1 VKYTPFSLLLFAL
14 STGSAF
20 ATQPDMTN
28 ICAMMS
34 EFDCQ
39 LINDVATPQQH
50 HDFDAMIA
58 TEASNAA
65 IAKALDEK
73 STSIEEEAKHFTKA
87 QYQKA
92 CNLVLN
98 KYPALQDCP
107 IRMSDI
113 TDTLPLRAWQF
124 DNVTVT
130 DPKTHTRIN
139 VDLPALIPEIEN
151 LRLEN
156 LQHPKQ
162 AVEANDRERF
172 ELQKRIS
179 EEQKQKYAL
188 LSQIKFNVQ
197 VRQRDGL
204 RRLAHLNEDDYI
216 IPWFPCNV
224 NTSHG
229 QATRCF
235 SSSHHVY
242 GITSFVSVSEQ
253 SPKMAAIYF
262 PAGEGEVEDAYNNN
276 QSDHAARWMADSLDM
291 HGDPAQ
297 AQRMREHIGVMT
309 FTLAGVGNNP
319 HIFMNKDKR

>member
-1 VKYTPFSLLLFAL
+1 MCRLL
-14 STGSAF
+14 
-20 ATQPDMTN
+20 
-28 ICAMMS
+28 S

-39 LINDVATPQQH
+39 LVNNVTTPQQH

-58 TEASNAA
+58 TEASNTA

-73 STSIEEEAKHFTKA
+73 SNSIEEEAKQFTKA

-98 KYPALQDCP
+98 KYPTLRDCP

-124 DNVTVT
+124 DNITVT
-130 DPKTHTRIN
+130 DPKTHTRID
-139 VDLPALIPEIEN
+139 VDLPALVSEIEN

-172 ELQKRIS
+172 ALKKRIS
-179 EEQKQKYAL
+179 EEQEQKYAL
-188 LSQIKFNVQ
+188 LGQIKFNVQ

-204 RRLAHLNEDDYI
+204 RKLARLNEDDYI
-216 IPWFPCNV
+216 IPWFPYNV

-253 SPKMAAIYF
+253 SNQMAAVYF

-291 HGDPAQ
+291 HGDPTQ
-297 AQRMREHIGVMT
+297 AQRMREHIGVMS

-319 HIFMNKDKR
+319 HIFMNQDKR